1 MTFRSAI
8 LDYPSSIIGLTSAA
22 VEILLIRSLTK
33 ALRVFGF
40 QQSTFIVMKR
50 NYLLAK
56 VAACVISVYCFSSC
70 QNPDEN
76 SPVNAE
82 QVTSKSDIK
91 GEEAYPGETGERKT
105 GKLFGQEIYYREIN
119 NQAVFQNDIILS
131 PEQLNAGSGENAR
144 THATGLS
151 ETVTRWPGGV
161 VYYTISTGVSNKS
174 AILDAIAEVES
185 KTSVKFVNR
194 TLQKN
199 YVTFYSGRGAASSL
213 GMIGGQQ
220 FINLPIPA
228 TKGIVLHEIGH
239 TLGLLHEHTRLDRN
253 NTIKINYENVVTEL
267 IEDFTPYLTQGLKAV
282 TFKTFDLG
290 SIMMVGPYTSSK
302 NGYPTIALVNNQIYS
317 IQRTSLSTRDV
328 ECINAM
334 YASLY
339 IIQSGKLYGA
349 DKSLPRNVVLNE
361 MGVTAEEVTSDEH
374 YVYTAAAGK
383 IIRYHKFSG
392 QSFTFE
398 GNYYQVTAMTMY
410 AGNLYVVSN
419 GYLLRINPA
428 NGATT
433 QVGQRI
439 WYQTTAMSYI
449 NGFLFIINGA
459 NIFRVAPQ
467 TGTFVKISTLDFTN
481 CDQMTAGNGKIW
493 TIWGTVLKSTD
504 PMTGAHSELYTG
516 RIWSVEAMITSVGSY
531 LYILDLGALYR
542 VSTTTGALNVI
553 SSGWSYDTRLTS
565 IDDKD

>member
-1 MTFRSAI
+1 
-8 LDYPSSIIGLTSAA
+8 
-22 VEILLIRSLTK
+22 
-33 ALRVFGF
+33 
-40 QQSTFIVMKR
+40 MKR

-56 VAACVISVYCFSSC
+56 AAACIISAYFFSSC

-76 SPVNAE
+76 NPINAE
-82 QVTSKSDIK
+82 QIAQKVNIK
-91 GEEAYPGETGERKT
+91 GEEAYPGETGQRKS
-105 GKLFGQEIYYREIN
+105 GKLFGQEISYREIN

-131 PEQLNAGSGENAR
+131 QEQLNAGSGENAR
-144 THATGLS
+144 TNATALA

-161 VYYTISTGVSNKS
+161 VYYTISTTANKS

-185 KTSVKFVNR
+185 KTSVKFINR

-199 YVTFYSGRGAASSL
+199 YVTFYSGRGASSSL

-220 FINLPIPA
+220 FINLPILA
-228 TKGIVLHEIGH
+228 TKGTVLHEIGH

-253 NTIKINYENVVTEL
+253 NTIKINYGNVITEL
-267 IEDFTPYLTQGLKAV
+267 IEDFTPYLTQGIKGV
-282 TFKTFDLG
+282 DFKTFDLG

-302 NGYPTIALVNNQIYS
+302 NDYPTITLVNNQTYS
-317 IQRTSLSTRDV
+317 IQRTSLSTKDA

-361 MGVTAEEVTSDEH
+361 MAVTAEAVSSDEN
-374 YVYTAAAGK
+374 YVYTASAGK
-383 IIRYHKFSG
+383 ITRYNKVSG
-392 QSFTFE
+392 QSFTLGGAF
-398 GNYYQVTAMTMY
+398 YQVTAMTMY
-410 AGNLYVVSN
+410 AGNLYAVSS

-433 QVGQRI
+433 QVGERI
-439 WYQTTAMSYI
+439 WFQTTAMTYI

-459 NIFRVAPQ
+459 NIFRVTPQ
-467 TGTFVKISTLDFTN
+467 TGTYSVINTLSFMN
-481 CDQMTAGNGKIW
+481 CDKMAAGNGKIW
-493 TIWGTVLKSTD
+493 TISGTVLKATD

-516 RIWSVEAMITSVGSY
+516 RIWSVQARITSVGSF
-531 LYILDLGALYR
+531 LYILDLGALYK
-542 VSTTTGALNVI
+542 VSPVTGALSVI

-565 IDDKD
+565 NDNAGS